1 MGLIQD
7 LTNPRRRP
15 VAAATLL
22 AALLAGVAL
31 PAYAQE
37 AAAPAAKT
45 QATTAPADH
54 TDEYDDTVSELV
66 VVGTR
71 DRPQPGAVVG
81 DIQPE
86 IQLSP
91 AQIQSYGVSSVSDLL
106 NELSPQLTSNRGRGG
121 EAPVVLLNG
130 RRISGLAEIR
140 DIPTEAIMRV
150 DILPEEAA
158 LAYGYSAD
166 QRVINFVLR
175 RRFQAITA
183 EAGGGGPTAGGQANG
198 SAELNR
204 IEIRGDN
211 RINFVLKAQASSA
224 ITADERDVTQVVS
237 GQPYDLIGN
246 LTGATRGG
254 EIDPALSAIVGRPV
268 TVAGLPVSAVNGQ
281 PVTIAGLVPTA
292 GVANVSDVGR
302 YRSLVPETK
311 TITGNAVLART
322 LPYDLRGTLTANF
335 SASRSESLR
344 GLPGASLV
352 IPDEDPASPFAGDVT
367 LNRYVTAFGPLQQ
380 VTNTWSGQLG
390 GSLNK
395 DLDKWR
401 LSLTGA
407 YDHSDSFTTSD
418 VGVDI
423 SALQQSV
430 NAGTFGSPFA
440 PWGPA
445 LLAERAGNKARSITD
460 GINIQGVASGPA
472 FNVPAGA
479 VRTSIKIGEAASWL
493 SSDTLRLG
501 VERDADLSRNTL
513 SAQGSIDLPLTSKKN
528 DVLAFMGDL
537 SVNANAAVNDLSDY
551 GTLTTV
557 GFGMNWKPITGL
569 SLIVSHTRD
578 EGAPSMSQLGG
589 PQVVTEAARV
599 FDYVTGQT
607 VEVLRVDGGNA
618 ALTGDERNVTKV
630 GLNWKPITG
639 QDLTISA
646 NYVRSRINNPIAT
659 FPAVTAEIQA
669 AFPDRFT
676 RNAAG
681 DLVQI
686 DYRPVNFAQTK
697 ESSLR
702 WGINY
707 SRPWGPQPPPR
718 QFGPGGPGG
727 QGAQGQQGQ
736 GQRSQ
741 GQGGQAQG
749 QGSQGQNAQGQGAQ
763 GQRAGGLAA
772 MAGGSPDERPPIG
785 TPDTTA
791 PSSPVGGESPSSQPQ
806 SGAGFGNAPN
816 FGPGG
821 PPGGFGGPGRGFGPG
836 GPGGLAGR
844 MQFAVYHT
852 IHFEDEILV
861 REGGPVFDLLNGS
874 AAGNGGGQPRHE
886 VQAQAG
892 LSRNGLGARLSASW
906 QSATTV
912 DAPASSP
919 VGDLHF
925 GDIATMDLRLFANL
939 GANRELVAKQPFFR
953 GSRVTLAVTNI
964 FDAKQKVTDMTGATP
979 AGYRADELNP
989 TGRVVSLSFR
999 KLFF

>member
-1 MGLIQD
+1 M
-7 LTNPRRRP
+7 
-15 VAAATLL
+15 TLM
-22 AALLAGVAL
+22 AALMSSAAL
-31 PAYAQE
+31 PAYAQD
-37 AAAPAAKT
+37 AAAPAAPAVAKPAAP
-45 QATTAPADH
+45 ATTTAQHLD
-54 TDEYDDTVSELV
+54 DEYADETVSELV

-71 DRPQPGAVVG
+71 DRPQYGAVVG

-86 IQLSP
+86 VQLSP

-106 NELSPQLTSNRGRGG
+106 NELAPQLTSNRGRGG

-130 RRISGLAEIR
+130 RRISGMGEIR
-140 DIPTEAIMRV
+140 DIPTEAIQRV

-166 QRVINFVLR
+166 QRVVNFVLR
-175 RRFQAITA
+175 RRFRAITA
-183 EAGGGGPTAGGQANG
+183 EVGGGGPTNGGQTNA

-204 IEIRGDN
+204 IQILGDN
-211 RINFVLKAQASSA
+211 RINFVLKAQASNA
-224 ITADERDVTQVVS
+224 ITADERDVDQLSSTQ
-237 GQPYDLIGN
+237 PFD
-246 LTGATRGG
+246 LTGNIASATRGAQ
-254 EIDPALSAIVGRPV
+254 IDPALSAIAGRAV

-281 PVTIAGLVPTA
+281 PLTLAGLAATA
-292 GVANVSDVGR
+292 GVANVSDVNR
-302 YRSLVPETK
+302 FRTLVPETK

-322 LPYDLRGTLTANF
+322 LPWDMRGTLTANF
-335 SASRSESLR
+335 SASNSQSLR
-344 GLPGASLV
+344 GLPGASLTV
-352 IPDEDPASPFAGDVT
+352 LDANPFSPFATDTT

-380 VTNTWSGQLG
+380 QTDSWSGQIG

-407 YDHSDSFTTSD
+407 YDHADSFTVSD

-423 SALQQSV
+423 TALQSAV
-430 NAGTFGSPFA
+430 NAGTVSPYA
-440 PWGPA
+440 PWSTG
-445 LLAERAGNKARSITD
+445 LISERGGNKARSISD
-460 GINIQGVASGPA
+460 GINLQGVASGPA
-472 FNVPAGA
+472 FDVPAGP

-513 SAQGSIDLPLTSKKN
+513 SAQGSVDVPLTSKKN
-528 DVLAFMGDL
+528 DVLPFLGDL
-537 SVNANAAVNDLSDY
+537 SLNANAAVNELSDF
-551 GTLTTV
+551 GTLTTI
-557 GFGMNWKPITGL
+557 GFGANWKPITGL
-569 SLIVSHTRD
+569 SFIASHTRD
-578 EGAPSMSQLGG
+578 QGAPTMSQLGG
-589 PQVVTEAARV
+589 PQVVTEASRV
-599 FDYVTGQT
+599 FDYVTGRT

-618 ALTGDERNVTKV
+618 ALIGDERNVTKL
-630 GLNWKPITG
+630 GFTWKPITG

-646 NYVRSRINNPIAT
+646 NYAYSKIDNPIAT

-669 AFPDRFT
+669 AFPDRFV
-676 RNAAG
+676 RNTAG
-681 DLVQI
+681 DLIQV

-697 ESSLR
+697 QESLR

-718 QFGPGGPGG
+718 QPGQFGPGGPGG
-727 QGAQGQQGQ
+727 QGQGAQGQQGQ
-736 GQRSQ
+736 RQQGAQ
-741 GQGGQAQG
+741 GQAGQAQG
-749 QGSQGQNAQGQGAQ
+749 QAAQ
-763 GQRAGGLAA
+763 GQRAQGQQAA
-772 MAGGSPDERPPIG
+772 GANVAEAFGTPGERPPG
-785 TPDTTA
+785 GSPDTTA
-791 PSSPVGGESPSSQPQ
+791 PSAPVGSEQASGGQNQ

-821 PPGGFGGPGRGFGPG
+821 PGGGFRGGPGG

-844 MQFAVYHT
+844 LQFAVYHT
-852 IHFEDEILV
+852 VHFEDEIVV
-861 REGGPVFDLLNGS
+861 RDGGPVFDLLNGS

-892 LSRNGLGARLSASW
+892 VSRNGLGARLSASW

-919 VGDLHF
+919 VGNLHF
-925 GDIATMDLRLFANL
+925 GDIATVDLRLFANL

-953 GSRVTLAVTNI
+953 GSRMTLSITNL
-964 FDAKQKVTDMTGATP
+964 FDAQQSVRDVTGATP
-979 AGYRADELNP
+979 AGYRPDELNP

>member
-1 MGLIQD
+1 M
-7 LTNPRRRP
+7 TF
-15 VAAATLL
+15 VAALMSSA
-22 AALLAGVAL
+22 AL
-31 PAYAQE
+31 PAYAQQ
-37 AAAPAAKT
+37 AAAPAAAKP
-45 QATTAPADH
+45 ATPTTGAATH
-54 TDEYDDTVSELV
+54 TDDEYADDTVSELV
-66 VVGTR
+66 IVGTR
-71 DRPQPGAVVG
+71 DRPQYGAVVG

-86 IQLSP
+86 VQLSP

-106 NELSPQLTSNRGRGG
+106 SELSPQLTSNRGRGG

-130 RRISGLAEIR
+130 RRISGMAEIR
-140 DIPTEAIMRV
+140 DIPTEAIQRV

-166 QRVINFVLR
+166 QRVVNFVLR
-175 RRFQAITA
+175 RRFRAITVDA
-183 EAGGGGPTAGGQANG
+183 NGGGPTDGGQTNG
-198 SAELNR
+198 AVELNR
-204 IEIRGDN
+204 IQILGDN
-211 RINFVLKAQASSA
+211 RINLVLKAQASSA
-224 ITADERDVTQVVS
+224 ITADERDVDNVVS

-246 LTGATRGG
+246 ITGATRGG
-254 EIDPALSAIVGRPV
+254 EIDPALSAIAGRAV

-281 PVTIAGLVPTA
+281 PLTLAGLA
-292 GVANVSDVGR
+292 SSASVANVSDVGR
-302 YRSLVPETK
+302 YRTLVPETK
-311 TITGNAVLART
+311 TVTGNAVLART
-322 LPYDLRGTLTANF
+322 LPWDMRGTLTANF
-335 SASRSESLR
+335 SASQSESLR
-344 GLPGASLV
+344 GLPGASLTV
-352 IPDEDPASPFAGDVT
+352 LDANPLSPFAADTT

-380 VTNTWSGQLG
+380 KTDSWSGQIG

-423 SALQQSV
+423 SALQAAV
-430 NAGTFGSPFA
+430 NAGTTSPYA
-440 PWGPA
+440 PWSSG
-445 LLAERAGNKARSITD
+445 LISERAGNKARSISD
-460 GINIQGVASGPA
+460 GFNIQGVAAGPA
-472 FNVPAGA
+472 FNVPAGP
-479 VRTSIKIGEAASWL
+479 VRTSIKVGEAASWL

-501 VERDADLSRNTL
+501 VERDADLSRNTV
-513 SAQGSIDLPLTSKKN
+513 SAQGSIDVPLTSKKN
-528 DVLAFMGDL
+528 DVLPFLGDL
-537 SVNANAAVNDLSDY
+537 SLNANAAVNELSDF
-551 GTLTTV
+551 GTLTTI

-578 EGAPSMSQLGG
+578 EGAPTMSQLGG
-589 PQVVTEAARV
+589 PQVVTEASRV
-599 FDYVTGQT
+599 FDYVTGKT
-607 VEVLRVDGGNA
+607 VEVLRIDGGNA
-618 ALTGDERNVTKV
+618 GLTGDERNVTKL
-630 GLNWKPITG
+630 GFNWKPIAG
-639 QDLTISA
+639 QDLTLSA
-646 NYVRSRINNPIAT
+646 NYVYSKIDNPIST

-669 AFPDRFT
+669 AFPERFT

-681 DLVQI
+681 DLTQI

-697 ESSLR
+697 QESLR

-718 QFGPGGPGG
+718 QPGQFGPGGTGGQGFG
-727 QGAQGQQGQ
+727 QGAQGQRQPGQ
-736 GQRSQ
+736 GQA
-741 GQGGQAQG
+741 GQGAQR
-749 QGSQGQNAQGQGAQ
+749 QGGQGQNAQGQGTQ
-763 GQRAGGLAA
+763 GQTGQGQGQGANVAEAFGTPG
-772 MAGGSPDERPPIG
+772 ERPPG
-785 TPDTTA
+785 GAPDTTA
-791 PSSPVGGESPSSQPQ
+791 PTAPVGSEQASGNQNQ

-821 PPGGFGGPGRGFGPG
+821 PPGGFGGPGGGGFRGGG

-852 IHFEDEILV
+852 VHFQDEILV
-861 REGGPVFDLLNGS
+861 RDGGPVFDLLNGS

-892 LSRNGLGARLSASW
+892 ISRNGLGARLSASW

-912 DAPASSP
+912 DAPASSS

-925 GDIATMDLRLFANL
+925 GDIATVDLRLFANL

-953 GSRVTLAVTNI
+953 GSRMTLAVTNI
-964 FDAKQKVTDMTGATP
+964 FDAKQKVTDATGATP

-989 TGRVVSLSFR
+989 TGRVISLGFR